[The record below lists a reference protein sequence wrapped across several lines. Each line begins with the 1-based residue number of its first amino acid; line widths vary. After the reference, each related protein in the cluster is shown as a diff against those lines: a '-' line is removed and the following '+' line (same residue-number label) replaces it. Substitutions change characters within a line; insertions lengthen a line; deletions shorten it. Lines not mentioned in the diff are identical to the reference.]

1 MSAAH
6 IAVHLPIWPEP
17 GTPRPRLR
25 AECASLPRPCPFP
38 DCRHHLAAD
47 SQGPPFVYSCALD
60 AADDGAHTI
69 DEVAEILGATREEI
83 RDVEIAAL
91 RKLRTALRGP
101 LRSVAAEDEE
111 PPCQG

>member
-1 MSAAH
+1 MSVAQV
-6 IAVHLPIWPEP
+6 AVHLPLWPEP
-17 GTPRPRLR
+17 GTPRPKLR

-38 DCRHHLAAD
+38 ECHHHLAPD
-47 SQGPPFVYSCALD
+47 SRGEPFVYSCALD

-91 RKLRTALRGP
+91 RKLRTTLRGS
-101 LRSVAAEDEE
+101 LRLAEGAREE
-111 PPCQG
+111 PPCQD